1 MELSKILKLSRRLRI
16 LLALARFMPSDI
28 KVEFRT
34 RKTHIAVHPKVLIVI
49 HAYWYDEFQYILKKI
64 NLLEKPVEILV
75 TLPDSP
81 DFERINFLLSSSDL
95 KHNFE
100 IYRCGNRGRDIGP
113 FVEALKQVDLAKFDN
128 VIKIHTKRSQRIWF
142 RSSINSLIRS
152 DRHIKRL
159 TAKISISNVGILT
172 HPLFRYP
179 GYLYKRELLA
189 LYELSDGYD
198 EDIRWTFPAGSMFSM
213 KPELLAKL
221 LEKWDNLDFE
231 SEDLYSQ
238 FSLAHKLERRIGYD
252 SLNFGFDLAA
262 TSIFDYFDIKSYFVK
277 II

>member
-1 MELSKILKLSRRLRI
+1 MGPSKILKLSRRLRI
-16 LLALARFMPSDI
+16 LLALARFIPSDI
-28 KVEFRT
+28 KVEYRT

-49 HAYWYDEFQYILKKI
+49 HAYWYEEFQYILKKI
-64 NLLEKPVEILV
+64 ISLDKSVEILF

-81 DFERINFLLSSSDL
+81 DFERINLLLSGSDL
-95 KHNFE
+95 KHKFDV
-100 IYRCGNRGRDIGP
+100 YKCGNKGRDIGP
-113 FVEALKQVDLAKFDN
+113 FVQALKKIDLSKFDN

-152 DRHIKRL
+152 DIRINIL
-159 TAKISISNVGILT
+159 TKKISMSNIGILV

-189 LYELSDGYD
+189 LYELHDD
-198 EDIRWTFPAGSMFSM
+198 KNIKWTFPAGSMFAI

-221 LEKWDNLDFE
+221 LEKWGNLDFE

-238 FSLAHKLERRIGYD
+238 YSIAHKLERRIGYD
-252 SLNFGFDLAA
+252 SCNFGFRIAG
-262 TSIFDYFDIKSYFVK
+262 TSIFDYFDLKSYFVK